1 MDIRLAS
8 ASDLS
13 AICEIYNAAVAT
25 RLATAD
31 TTHLDED
38 AFVEILENSDPSRRP
53 IWVAE
58 TEGAVHAY
66 LQLRDFHGRPGYERT
81 ATLSFY
87 VHPDWHRRGIATRLV
102 EHALTESSSLNMRTL
117 LALVFAHN
125 IPSLTLLRVFGFE
138 QWGLLK
144 EVADLD
150 DQRCDLVI
158 LGRVIQ
164 PDI

>member
-1 MDIRLAS
+1 MDIRLAN
-8 ASDLS
+8 ASDLP

-31 TTHLDED
+31 TTPLDED
-38 AFVEILENSDPSRRP
+38 AFVKILDDSDPDRRP

-66 LQLRDFHGRPGYERT
+66 LQLRDFHGRTGYERT
-81 ATLSFY
+81 AELGFY
-87 VHPDWHRRGIATRLV
+87 VHPDWNRRGIATRLV
-102 EHALTESSSLNMRTL
+102 EHALTEASSLNMRTL
-117 LALVFAHN
+117 LAFVFAHN

-150 DQRCDLVI
+150 DQRCDLVM